1 MKVQIVYSDEV
12 VTIGSVLF
20 DYQELIKQAYSVTN
34 DSDMAKAFADT
45 ILELANDSHFNYG
58 FFEIINGIPVYNSI
72 TEATIQYVPL
82 VNKVAM
88 DSDTIE
94 QYKKFVHNINTQ
106 VEKLIQQQMWYN
118 ELGR

>member
-1 MKVQIVYSDEV
+1 MKVQIIYSDEV

-20 DYQELIKQAYSVTN
+20 EYQELIKQAYSVTN
-34 DSDMAKAFADT
+34 DFDMSKAFADT
-45 ILELANDSHFNYG
+45 ILELANDLHFNYG

-82 VNKVAM
+82 VDKVAM

-94 QYKKFVHNINTQ
+94 QYKKFVDDINTQ
-106 VEKLIQQQMWYN
+106 VGKLIRQQMWYN